1 MDNARPFTGIEVVE
15 FGQFIA
21 VPFCAQVLSE
31 GGAHVVKVESLEGD
45 PVRQL
50 APLAPGETRHF
61 ISRNRGK
68 HSLPLDLR
76 HPSAGPIVERLLAR
90 ADVVLTNFRPGLA
103 AELGLDWASL
113 APRYPRLVVGN
124 VSAFGR
130 RGPAARLAGMDLVV
144 QARSGL
150 LAASGGV
157 RDGVPTGGENPVVD
171 YMCAMTLAFG
181 IATALLRRANTGR
194 GGQVD
199 VSLLMAALMIQ
210 NNNMVRIESADGVA
224 HAAIRARLEGLR
236 ATGRP
241 YAEQAALTPQIRP
254 PGTVNV
260 YYRTYATRDA
270 AIAVACG
277 SPALRRAFI
286 RAVAL
291 TDEALDR
298 PIADREQELQH
309 YAARRG
315 GSGLTHH
322 GRVAGDLRD
331 GGHPGGRGQAPA
343 RAPGR
348 RTAAR
353 QRHAPRPGAPRARP
367 RARPGAARLDG
378 RRRLR
383 PGAGDVAVRVGDAR
397 DPPRSGIFE
406 RRSGSAPGRRRDAR
420 RTGASRLSAR
430 RSRDPVSSSRSP
442 RSRPGDRRARCA
454 ARSGDC
460 RGRW

>member
-1 MDNARPFTGIEVVE
+1 MDNARPFAGIEVVE

-21 VPFCAQVLSE
+21 VPFCAQILSE
-31 GGAHVVKVESLEGD
+31 GGAHVIKVESVDGD

-76 HPSAGPIVERLLAR
+76 HPSARRVVDRLLAR

-113 APRYPRLVVGN
+113 APRHPRLVVGN
-124 VSAFGR
+124 VSAFGP

-150 LAASGGV
+150 LAAGGNV
-157 RDGVPTGGENPVVD
+157 QDGVPTGGENPVVD

-181 IATALLRRANTGR
+181 ITSALLRRTATGR
-194 GGQVD
+194 GGEVD
-199 VSLLMAALMIQ
+199 VSLLMAALTVQ

-224 HAAIRARLEGLR
+224 HTAIRARLAEMR

-254 PGTVNV
+254 PGTVHV

-277 SPALRRAFI
+277 SPALRRAYM
-286 RAVAL
+286 RTVGL

-298 PIADREQELQH
+298 PIADREKEVQH
-309 YAARRG
+309 YRTLRRAAEAALASRTTAEWQASFEAAG
-315 GSGLTHH
+315 VPAAGVKLPLELLDDEQPLANGMLHDVAH
-322 GRVAGDLRD
+322 PALGRLRVLASPVSLD
-331 GGHPGGRGQAPA
+331 GGGF
-343 RAPGR
+343 
-348 RTAAR
+348 
-353 QRHAPRPGAPRARP
+353 
-367 RARPGAARLDG
+367 
-378 RRRLR
+378 
-383 PGAGDVAVRVGDAR
+383 V
-397 DPPRSGIFE
+397 
-406 RRSGSAPGRRRDAR
+406 SAPVTLPFGSETRAILGGLGFSAADVETLLAEGVTRE
-420 RTGASRLSAR
+420 GMKSR
-430 RSRDPVSSSRSP
+430 
-442 RSRPGDRRARCA
+442 G
-454 ARSGDC
+454 
-460 RGRW
+460 

>member
-1 MDNARPFTGIEVVE
+1 MDNARPFAGIEVVE

-21 VPFCAQVLSE
+21 VPFCAQILSE
-31 GGAHVVKVESLEGD
+31 GGAHVIKVESVDGD

-76 HPSAGPIVERLLAR
+76 HPSARRVVDRLLAR

-103 AELGLDWASL
+103 AELGLDWTSL
-113 APRYPRLVVGN
+113 APRHPRLVVGN

-150 LAASGGV
+150 MAAGGNIQ
-157 RDGVPTGGENPVVD
+157 DGVPTGGENPVVD

-181 IATALLRRANTGR
+181 ITSALLRRTATGR
-194 GGQVD
+194 GGEVD
-199 VSLLMAALMIQ
+199 VSLLMAALMVQ
-210 NNNMVRIESADGVA
+210 NNNMVRIESADGAA
-224 HAAIRARLEGLR
+224 HTAIRARLAEMR

-254 PGTVNV
+254 PGTVHV

-277 SPALRRAFI
+277 SPALRRAFM
-286 RAVAL
+286 RTVGL

-298 PIADREQELQH
+298 PIADREKEVQH
-309 YAARRG
+309 YRT
-315 GSGLTHH
+315 L
-322 GRVAGDLRD
+322 
-331 GGHPGGRGQAPA
+331 
-343 RAPGR
+343 R
-348 RTAAR
+348 RTAE
-353 QRHAPRPGAPRARP
+353 
-367 RARPGAARLDG
+367 AALASRTTAEWQAGFEAAGVPAAGVKLPLELLDDEQPLANGMLHDVTHPALGRLRVLASPVALDG
-378 RRRLR
+378 
-383 PGAGDVAVRVGDAR
+383 GGFV
-397 DPPRSGIFE
+397 
-406 RRSGSAPGRRRDAR
+406 SAPLTLPFGSETRAIL
-420 RTGASRLSAR
+420 GGLGFSAADVETLLAEGVTR
-430 RSRDPVSSSRSP
+430 EGMKP
-442 RSRPGDRRARCA
+442 RG
-454 ARSGDC
+454 
-460 RGRW
+460 

>member
-1 MDNARPFTGIEVVE
+1 MDNARPFAGIEVVE

-21 VPFCAQVLSE
+21 VPFCAQILSE
-31 GGAHVVKVESLEGD
+31 GGAHVIKVESVDGD

-76 HPSAGPIVERLLAR
+76 HPSARRVVDRLLAR

-113 APRYPRLVVGN
+113 APRHPRLVVGN

-150 LAASGGV
+150 MAAGGNIQ
-157 RDGVPTGGENPVVD
+157 DGVPTGGENPVVD

-181 IATALLRRANTGR
+181 ITSALLRRTATGR
-194 GGQVD
+194 GGEVD
-199 VSLLMAALMIQ
+199 VSLLMAALMVQ
-210 NNNMVRIESADGVA
+210 NNNMVRIESADGAA
-224 HAAIRARLEGLR
+224 HTAIRARLAEMR

-254 PGTVNV
+254 PGTVHV

-277 SPALRRAFI
+277 SPALRRAFM
-286 RAVAL
+286 RTVGL

-298 PIADREQELQH
+298 PIADREKEMQH
-309 YAARRG
+309 YRTLRRAAEAALASRTTAEWQASFEAAG
-315 GSGLTHH
+315 VPAAGVKLPLELLDDEQPLANGMLHDLTHPAL
-322 GRVAGDLRD
+322 GRLRVLASPVALD
-331 GGHPGGRGQAPA
+331 GGGF
-343 RAPGR
+343 
-348 RTAAR
+348 
-353 QRHAPRPGAPRARP
+353 
-367 RARPGAARLDG
+367 
-378 RRRLR
+378 
-383 PGAGDVAVRVGDAR
+383 V
-397 DPPRSGIFE
+397 
-406 RRSGSAPGRRRDAR
+406 SAPVTLPFGSETRAIL
-420 RTGASRLSAR
+420 GGLGFSAADVETLLAEGVTR
-430 RSRDPVSSSRSP
+430 EGMKP
-442 RSRPGDRRARCA
+442 RG
-454 ARSGDC
+454 
-460 RGRW
+460 

>member
-1 MDNARPFTGIEVVE
+1 MDNARPFAGIEVVE

-21 VPFCAQVLSE
+21 VPFCAQILSE
-31 GGAHVVKVESLEGD
+31 GGAHVIKVESVDGD

-76 HPSAGPIVERLLAR
+76 HPSARRVVDRLLAR

-113 APRYPRLVVGN
+113 APRHPRLVVGN

-150 LAASGGV
+150 MAAGGNIQ
-157 RDGVPTGGENPVVD
+157 DGVPTGGENPVVD

-181 IATALLRRANTGR
+181 ITSALLRRTATGR
-194 GGQVD
+194 GGEVD
-199 VSLLMAALMIQ
+199 VSLLMAALMVQ
-210 NNNMVRIESADGVA
+210 NNNMVRIESADGAA
-224 HAAIRARLEGLR
+224 HTAIRARLAEMR

-254 PGTVNV
+254 PGTVHV

-277 SPALRRAFI
+277 SPALRRAFM
-286 RAVAL
+286 RTVGL

-298 PIADREQELQH
+298 PIADREKEVQH
-309 YAARRG
+309 YRT
-315 GSGLTHH
+315 L
-322 GRVAGDLRD
+322 
-331 GGHPGGRGQAPA
+331 
-343 RAPGR
+343 R
-348 RTAAR
+348 RTAE
-353 QRHAPRPGAPRARP
+353 
-367 RARPGAARLDG
+367 AALASRTTDEWQAGFEAAGVPAAGVKLPLELLDDEQPLANGMLHDVTHPALGRLRVLASPVALDG
-378 RRRLR
+378 
-383 PGAGDVAVRVGDAR
+383 GGFV
-397 DPPRSGIFE
+397 
-406 RRSGSAPGRRRDAR
+406 SAPLTLPFGSETRAIL
-420 RTGASRLSAR
+420 GGLGFSAADVETLLAEGVTR
-430 RSRDPVSSSRSP
+430 EGMKP
-442 RSRPGDRRARCA
+442 RG
-454 ARSGDC
+454 
-460 RGRW
+460 